1 MYGKRSR
8 AVVEGVPARG
18 ELWVKGRNKE
28 PGLETRR
35 KGARRIEGCQT
46 RDRAKKGKR
55 VRNDKGK
62 RMELGRAAGSGPFR
76 CFLKHRGK
84 NVAIFGEGVGGSE
97 AFTVCVSKNTAAE
110 AYEEERMN
118 ASGRRTR
125 LAVRRLRLESTR
137 AAKIS
142 QGRGFHQEKG
152 TTNRLFRNTQKKKEK
167 RKCRLSG
174 AVPMVRCFCWEQD
187 GEGNMASR

>member
-8 AVVEGVPARG
+8 AVVEGVPVRG

-84 NVAIFGEGVGGSE
+84 NVAIFGEGGSE
-97 AFTVCVSKNTAAE
+97 AFTVCVSK
-110 AYEEERMN
+110 
-118 ASGRRTR
+118 
-125 LAVRRLRLESTR
+125 
-137 AAKIS
+137 
-142 QGRGFHQEKG
+142 
-152 TTNRLFRNTQKKKEK
+152 TQQRK
-167 RKCRLSG
+167 RIRKS
-174 AVPMVRCFCWEQD
+174 A
-187 GEGNMASR
+187 

>member
-1 MYGKRSR
+1 M
-8 AVVEGVPARG
+8 RG

-84 NVAIFGEGVGGSE
+84 NVAIFEEGGRGGVGGLY
-97 AFTVCVSKNTAAE
+97 CVRLQNTAAE
-110 AYEEERMN
+110 AYKEERMN

-125 LAVRRLRLESTR
+125 LAVCRLRLESTR

-152 TTNRLFRNTQKKKEK
+152 TTNRLFRNTQKKEKEK

-174 AVPMVRCFCWEQD
+174 AVPMV
-187 GEGNMASR
+187 